1 MSPWSAGGYVCSDVL
16 DHTSLIRFIEKR
28 FGVAEPNIS
37 AFRRRTCGD
46 LTSAFR
52 FGSRSPG
59 YSGNGE
65 LGLAVTESRL
75 LRAQAQVNDNP
86 FPVPP
91 AVNEPLP
98 AQ

>member
-1 MSPWSAGGYVCSDVL
+1 V
-16 DHTSLIRFIEKR
+16 TKR
-28 FGVAEPNIS
+28 
-37 AFRRRTCGD
+37 
-46 LTSAFR
+46 
-52 FGSRSPG
+52 
-59 YSGNGE
+59 
-65 LGLAVTESRL
+65 RL